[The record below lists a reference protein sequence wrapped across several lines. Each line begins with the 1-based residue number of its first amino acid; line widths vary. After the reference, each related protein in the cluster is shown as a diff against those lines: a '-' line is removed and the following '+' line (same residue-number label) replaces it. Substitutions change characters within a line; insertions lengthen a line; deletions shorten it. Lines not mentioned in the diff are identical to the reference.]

1 MKHDRWNIEPAIF
14 WPTILI
20 FAAVS
25 VGLFV
30 GGDTLFTVLSSLLQ
44 TLTTHLG
51 WVYLW
56 IYIINFIF
64 LGWLAFSKYGS
75 IKFGAPDEKPEY
87 SNFSWT
93 CMVFTTG
100 IDASIMIMSLFEP
113 IQYVSAPPFGLEPF
127 SAEAYDYAHMYGQ
140 FHWGPSAWTMY
151 IPATIAIAYTLFV
164 KRTDTTRISN
174 ACVPASGWLERHLWA
189 RHLLDVIIVF
199 GIMGGIGASI
209 GLEIPVIS
217 RIFHQLTGVA
227 DTLGLKFIMLAALL
241 VLFGSCVYL
250 GLEKG
255 MKWLSSATVYIT
267 LGFLV
272 VTLLWGPTSYLIDA
286 ETNSI
291 GLLAS
296 NFVRMSTYTDPHL
309 ASGFPQNWT
318 IFYWGWWLAY
328 MPVMGLFVARI
339 SRGRTIRQVICGQV
353 LWGSVGCMTVF
364 GIMGGYAL
372 YVQRTGI
379 VDLAGILATEGQEA
393 AITAL
398 LSTLPLPQL
407 MLVVYLISCF
417 VFLATTISSSA
428 YILSSM
434 TSKKLSGYENPARWN
449 RLLWSV
455 VFMLFSAGIMV
466 VGGMETIKL
475 VCVLAGFP
483 LIAVV
488 LLLMRSIRRMVKTHA
503 DPSFPSASRSEPNA
517 LTAEHTS
524 S

>member
-44 TLTTHLG
+44 TLTTRLG

-64 LGWLAFSKYGS
+64 LGWLAFSKYGN

-189 RHLLDVIIVF
+189 RHLLDVII
-199 GIMGGIGASI
+199 
-209 GLEIPVIS
+209 
-217 RIFHQLTGVA
+217 
-227 DTLGLKFIMLAALL
+227 
-241 VLFGSCVYL
+241 
-250 GLEKG
+250 
-255 MKWLSSATVYIT
+255 
-267 LGFLV
+267 
-272 VTLLWGPTSYLIDA
+272 
-286 ETNSI
+286 
-291 GLLAS
+291 
-296 NFVRMSTYTDPHL
+296 
-309 ASGFPQNWT
+309 
-318 IFYWGWWLAY
+318 
-328 MPVMGLFVARI
+328 
-339 SRGRTIRQVICGQV
+339 
-353 LWGSVGCMTVF
+353 VF

>member
-44 TLTTHLG
+44 TLTTRLG

-250 GLEKG
+250 GLEK
-255 MKWLSSATVYIT
+255 A
-267 LGFLV
+267 
-272 VTLLWGPTSYLIDA
+272 
-286 ETNSI
+286 
-291 GLLAS
+291 
-296 NFVRMSTYTDPHL
+296 
-309 ASGFPQNWT
+309 
-318 IFYWGWWLAY
+318 
-328 MPVMGLFVARI
+328 
-339 SRGRTIRQVICGQV
+339 
-353 LWGSVGCMTVF
+353 
-364 GIMGGYAL
+364 
-372 YVQRTGI
+372 
-379 VDLAGILATEGQEA
+379 
-393 AITAL
+393 
-398 LSTLPLPQL
+398 
-407 MLVVYLISCF
+407 
-417 VFLATTISSSA
+417 
-428 YILSSM
+428 
-434 TSKKLSGYENPARWN
+434 
-449 RLLWSV
+449 
-455 VFMLFSAGIMV
+455 
-466 VGGMETIKL
+466 
-475 VCVLAGFP
+475 
-483 LIAVV
+483 
-488 LLLMRSIRRMVKTHA
+488 
-503 DPSFPSASRSEPNA
+503 
-517 LTAEHTS
+517 
-524 S
+524 

>member
-1 MKHDRWNIEPAIF
+1 MIWLIISKSASHYIVCLRNCPPVPKKGTTHAVPFFLVSGTPGLRCGSRRALHRGGNALKHDRWNIEPAIF

-44 TLTTHLG
+44 TLTTRLG

-64 LGWLAFSKYGS
+64 LGWLAFSKYGN
-75 IKFGAPDEKPEY
+75 IKFGAPDKKPEY

-189 RHLLDVIIVF
+189 RHLLDVII
-199 GIMGGIGASI
+199 
-209 GLEIPVIS
+209 
-217 RIFHQLTGVA
+217 
-227 DTLGLKFIMLAALL
+227 
-241 VLFGSCVYL
+241 
-250 GLEKG
+250 
-255 MKWLSSATVYIT
+255 
-267 LGFLV
+267 
-272 VTLLWGPTSYLIDA
+272 
-286 ETNSI
+286 
-291 GLLAS
+291 
-296 NFVRMSTYTDPHL
+296 
-309 ASGFPQNWT
+309 
-318 IFYWGWWLAY
+318 
-328 MPVMGLFVARI
+328 
-339 SRGRTIRQVICGQV
+339 
-353 LWGSVGCMTVF
+353 VF

>member
-1 MKHDRWNIEPAIF
+1 MKQKRWNIEPGIF
-14 WPTILI
+14 FPALLI

-25 VGLFV
+25 LLLFW
-30 GGDTLFTVLSSLLQ
+30 GGDALYSFLSALLAQ
-44 TLTTHLG
+44 ITARFG
-51 WVYLW
+51 WLYLW
-56 IYIINFIF
+56 IYIVNFVF
-64 LGWLAFSKYGS
+64 LGWLAFSKYGR
-75 IKFGAPDEKPEY
+75 IKFGRADEKPEY

-100 IDASIMIMSLFEP
+100 IDASIMIMTLFEP
-113 IQYVSAPPFGLEPF
+113 VQYVSAPPFGLQPF
-127 SAEAYDYAHMYGQ
+127 SPEAYDYAHMYGQ

-151 IPATIAIAYTLFV
+151 IPATIAIAYTLYV
-164 KRTDTTRISN
+164 KHTDTTRISN
-174 ACVPASGWLERHLWA
+174 ACAPASRRLCRNKWMRN
-189 RHLLDVIIVF
+189 LLDVVIVF

-217 RIFHQLTGVA
+217 RIFHQITGVA
-227 DTLGLKFIMLAALL
+227 DTLGLKFAMLAVLL
-241 VLFGSCVYL
+241 ALFGSSVYL

-267 LGFLV
+267 LGLLA
-272 VTLLWGPTSYLIDA
+272 VTLLWGPISYLIDS

-291 GLLAS
+291 GLLVS
-296 NFVRMSTYTDPHL
+296 NFVRMSTYTDPNL

-372 YVQRTGI
+372 YIQKTGI
-379 VDLAGILATEGQEA
+379 ADLAGILETQGQEA
-393 AITAL
+393 AIAAVIG
-398 LSTLPLPQL
+398 TLPLPQI

-428 YILSSM
+428 FILSSM
-434 TSKKLSGYENPARWN
+434 TSRRLTGYEAPARWN

-466 VGGMETIKL
+466 VGGLETIKL

-488 LLLMRSIRRMVKTHA
+488 IVLMRAIVRMVKENGAPGTA
-503 DPSFPSASRSEPNA
+503 DTQ
-517 LTAEHTS
+517 TAPHRAEEAPPG
-524 S
+524 

>member
-1 MKHDRWNIEPAIF
+1 MKQKRWNIEPGIF
-14 WPTILI
+14 FPALLI

-25 VGLFV
+25 LLLFW
-30 GGDTLFTVLSSLLQ
+30 GGDALYSFLSALLAQ
-44 TLTTHLG
+44 ITARFG
-51 WVYLW
+51 WLYLW
-56 IYIINFIF
+56 IYIVNFVF
-64 LGWLAFSKYGS
+64 LGWLAFSKYGR
-75 IKFGAPDEKPEY
+75 IKFGRADEKPEY

-100 IDASIMIMSLFEP
+100 IDASIMIMTLFEP
-113 IQYVSAPPFGLEPF
+113 VQYVSAPPFGLQPF
-127 SAEAYDYAHMYGQ
+127 SPEAYDYAHMYGQ

-151 IPATIAIAYTLFV
+151 IPATIAIAYTLYV
-164 KRTDTTRISN
+164 KHTDTTRISN
-174 ACVPASGWLERHLWA
+174 ACAPASRRLCRNKWMRN
-189 RHLLDVIIVF
+189 LLDVVIVF

-217 RIFHQLTGVA
+217 RIFHQITGVA
-227 DTLGLKFIMLAALL
+227 DTLGLKFAMLAVLL
-241 VLFGSCVYL
+241 ALFGSSVYL

-267 LGFLV
+267 LGLLA
-272 VTLLWGPTSYLIDA
+272 VTLLWGPTSYLIDS

-291 GLLAS
+291 GLLVS
-296 NFVRMSTYTDPHL
+296 NFVCMSTYTDPNL

-372 YVQRTGI
+372 YIQKTGI
-379 VDLAGILATEGQEA
+379 ADLAGILETQGQEA
-393 AITAL
+393 AIAAVIG
-398 LSTLPLPQL
+398 TLPLPQI

-428 YILSSM
+428 FILSSM
-434 TSKKLSGYENPARWN
+434 TSRRLTGYEAPARWN

-466 VGGMETIKL
+466 VGGLETIKL

-488 LLLMRSIRRMVKTHA
+488 IVLMRAIVRMVKENGAPGTA
-503 DPSFPSASRSEPNA
+503 DAQ
-517 LTAEHTS
+517 TAPHRAEEAPPG
-524 S
+524 

>member
-1 MKHDRWNIEPAIF
+1 
-14 WPTILI
+14 
-20 FAAVS
+20 
-25 VGLFV
+25 
-30 GGDTLFTVLSSLLQ
+30 
-44 TLTTHLG
+44 
-51 WVYLW
+51 
-56 IYIINFIF
+56 
-64 LGWLAFSKYGS
+64 
-75 IKFGAPDEKPEY
+75 
-87 SNFSWT
+87 
-93 CMVFTTG
+93 
-100 IDASIMIMSLFEP
+100 
-113 IQYVSAPPFGLEPF
+113 
-127 SAEAYDYAHMYGQ
+127 MYGQ

-151 IPATIAIAYTLFV
+151 IPATIAIAYTLYV
-164 KRTDTTRISN
+164 KHTDTTRISN
-174 ACVPASGWLERHLWA
+174 ACAPASRRLCRHKWM
-189 RHLLDVIIVF
+189 RNLLDVVIVF

-217 RIFHQLTGVA
+217 RIFHQITGVA
-227 DTLGLKFIMLAALL
+227 DTLGLKFAMLAVLL
-241 VLFGSCVYL
+241 ALFGSSVYL

-267 LGFLV
+267 LGLLA
-272 VTLLWGPTSYLIDA
+272 VTLLWGPTSYLIDS

-291 GLLAS
+291 GLLVS
-296 NFVRMSTYTDPHL
+296 NFVRMSTYTDPNL

-372 YVQRTGI
+372 YIQKTGI
-379 VDLAGILATEGQEA
+379 ADLAGILETQGQEA
-393 AITAL
+393 AIAAVIG
-398 LSTLPLPQL
+398 TLPLPQI

-428 YILSSM
+428 FILSSM
-434 TSKKLSGYENPARWN
+434 TSRRLTGYEAPARWN

-466 VGGMETIKL
+466 VGGLETIKL

-488 LLLMRSIRRMVKTHA
+488 IVLMRAIVRMVKENGAPGTTDA
-503 DPSFPSASRSEPNA
+503 Q
-517 LTAEHTS
+517 TAPHRAEEAPPG
-524 S
+524 